1 MGATSVDGCTK
12 GTGIVIFSHINKIM
26 PTGFKAD
33 VAPVP
38 PFEALKWMGLVGSEV
53 LVRSAKTHQAV
64 DEWVVAG
71 DIGSGE
77 G

>member
-1 MGATSVDGCTK
+1 MGPTSVDGCTK
-12 GTGIVIFSHINKIM
+12 GTEIVIFSHMNKTM

-53 LVRSAKTHQAV
+53 LVRSAKTYRAV
-64 DEWVVAG
+64 DEWMVDG